1 MQVNKTK
8 STDNHVTFTVVA
20 SEKELEAMK
29 DHVLTHFQSRVKVAG
44 FRAGKVPAGVLEKNI
59 DPNTLQTEF
68 LQEAVEQMYVQA
80 VSELNL
86 RTLEQPK
93 INIKKF
99 VPFTALEFEV
109 EVAVV
114 GEIKL
119 ADYKSIKKSA
129 PTVSLTDKD
138 VDEVIESLK
147 VRLAEKKDVSREAK
161 TGDQVWIDFVGVD
174 DKGQP
179 VNGADGK
186 DYPLLLGSKTFIPGF
201 EDNLVGVKAGDEKTF
216 ELTFPKDYG
225 VKAIANKK
233 VKFTANV
240 TKVQEVVEPKVD
252 DEFAAKAGPFKT
264 LKELKEDIKKQL
276 SHERQHQATQN
287 FEGELIKEI
296 SDKSKLT
303 VPEVMID
310 DQLETMLRDLQQ
322 NLAYRGQTFQ
332 EFLEAENKTEEQFR
346 QDVLKPQATDRVRA
360 SLVLS
365 EIAELEKLE
374 VTPEELEVR
383 MQILKSQYQDPQM
396 QEELSKPE
404 ARRDIAA
411 RILTEKTLQKLVNY
425 ATK

>member
-8 STDNHVTFTVVA
+8 STDNQATFTVVA

-29 DHVLTHFQSRVKVAG
+29 DHVLTHFQSKVKVAG

-59 DPNTLQTEF
+59 DPNALQTEF
-68 LQEAVEQMYVQA
+68 LQEAVEQMYIQA

-93 INIKKF
+93 ITIKKF
-99 VPFTALEFEV
+99 VPFTALEFEA
-109 EVAVV
+109 EVSVV

-119 ADYKSIKKSA
+119 ADYKSIKKAA
-129 PTVSLTDKD
+129 PAVNLTAKD
-138 VDEVIESLK
+138 IDDVIESLK
-147 VRLAEKKDVSREAK
+147 VRLAEKKDVNREAK

-174 DKGQP
+174 SKGEP
-179 VNGADGK
+179 VKGADGK
-186 DYPLLLGSKTFIPGF
+186 DYPLILGSNTFIPGF
-201 EDNLVGVKAGDEKTF
+201 EDNLIGVSAGDEKTF
-216 ELTFPKDYG
+216 ELTFPKEYG

-233 VKFTANV
+233 VKFTANI

-264 LKELKEDIKKQL
+264 IKELKEDIRKQL
-276 SHERQHQATQN
+276 GHERQHQARQE
-287 FEGELIKEI
+287 FEGQLIKEI

-303 VPEVMID
+303 VPEVMIE
-310 DQLETMLRDLQQ
+310 DQIEAMLRDLQQ
-322 NLAYRGQTFQ
+322 NLVYRGQTFQ
-332 EFLEAENKTEEQFR
+332 EFLEAEGKTEEQFR
-346 QDVLKPQATDRVRA
+346 TDVLKPQATERVKA

-365 EIAELEKLE
+365 EIAEQEKLE

-383 MQILKSQYQDPQM
+383 MQVLKGQYQDPQM
-396 QEELSKPE
+396 QEELNRPE

-411 RILTEKTLQKLVNY
+411 RILTEKTLSKLVDY